1 MVWFWNKQ
9 KRKVNANLPDG
20 GVTIT
25 NAQELEEY
33 LKNGNIT
40 SSGANVTPTTAM
52 QVGAVFRSVSIL
64 SGAVANMPL
73 AINKRVDDRTRID
86 ASDHWLWAL
95 LRKKPNDWMTS
106 SGFRKLLTLHVLL
119 RGNGYALIVRSL
131 GRVVSLIPM
140 SPDKVEVHQLNNH
153 EIVYTYTRKDG
164 RKLHYPKKDI
174 FHLMNLSFDGIVG
187 VTPITYAK
195 EAIGLSLQTEKHGA
209 ALFKNGTILGA
220 ILKHPKNLSEDAQ
233 ERLKQG
239 LEQYRGSEN
248 AYKTLL
254 LEEGLEFEMPGMS
267 QQDAQFIET
276 RQATRTDIAMYF
288 GVPPHMLGDTEKTTS
303 WGTGIEQQSIGFV
316 TYTLQDYLTMWEE
329 TIARDLITEKNMYA
343 KFNTGGLVRGDIK
356 TRTES
361 QVKRVQFGINT
372 VNEIRA
378 ENDENPTD
386 GGDERYPP
394 PNTNG
399 QEGKQ
404 NESDQ
409 TTGD

>member
-1 MVWFWNKQ
+1 
-9 KRKVNANLPDG
+9 
-20 GVTIT
+20 
-25 NAQELEEY
+25 
-33 LKNGNIT
+33 
-40 SSGANVTPTTAM
+40 
-52 QVGAVFRSVSIL
+52 
-64 SGAVANMPL
+64 
-73 AINKRVDDRTRID
+73 
-86 ASDHWLWAL
+86 
-95 LRKKPNDWMTS
+95 
-106 SGFRKLLTLHVLL
+106 
-119 RGNGYALIVRSL
+119 
-131 GRVVSLIPM
+131 
-140 SPDKVEVHQLNNH
+140 
-153 EIVYTYTRKDG
+153 
-164 RKLHYPKKDI
+164 
-174 FHLMNLSFDGIVG
+174 MNLSFDGIVG